1 MTHSNGDPGRRP
13 AATRAGA
20 GTGRSSRRRPGGASA
35 ANSADAYPSGLR
47 WAGRHPIGGGPGNF
61 LVSRW
66 RWILFVALTV
76 VGVATV
82 FSYSRTPTYRSS
94 ADVLVQ
100 PRLFAAGTAPQD
112 PDMGSERALAESTVV
127 LQIAADALNVPVTA
141 LENGLSISVPLNTH
155 LLHVAYAST
164 DPGRA
169 QKRAQAI
176 AAAYVR
182 YWVSEQPPLAN
193 SSAGQVILKS
203 AVISAAKHPSTPA
216 SPKHNVDIAIAVLI
230 GLAVGIGTA
239 YLRDRMDDRLRG
251 AFELERY
258 ADAPVLALMPPVKR
272 LGGRRRSVLRE
283 RQSRGAV
290 AYADLAA
297 LLLRTAVQRPAQT
310 LLVTS
315 PVGDAQTGASANLA
329 AALAESGREV
339 VLIQANLRWPADA
352 AFGLDPERSLAA
364 VLEGSIA
371 LTDAVQA
378 TSVPRLRVLPTGRLG
393 GNVGAALHGTQLRH
407 ALRRL
412 RSSADIVV
420 IDGPPIL
427 AGADIATFTEMADL
441 IVLVAHGRRTTRAQI
456 RAAAEQLRPLGP
468 KLVGCILENA
478 RGNRQLWT
486 RRFTDGPVH
495 RDVRSLRR
503 QEWPAPTLPERP
515 NAADAEPELEPPNG
529 WTHAVPNGKR

>member
-20 GTGRSSRRRPGGASA
+20 GTGRPSRRRPVGASA

-66 RWILFVALTV
+66 RWILFITLAV

-94 ADVLVQ
+94 AEVLVQ

-127 LQIAADALNVPVTA
+127 LQIAADALKVPVNA
-141 LENGLSISVPLNTH
+141 LEDGLSISVPLNTH
-155 LLHVAYAST
+155 LLHVACSST
-164 DPGRA
+164 DPAQA

-193 SSAGQVILKS
+193 SGAGQVILKS
-203 AVISAAKHPSTPA
+203 AVISAAKRPSTAA

-230 GLAVGIGTA
+230 GLAVGVGTA

-251 AFELERY
+251 AFDLERY

-290 AYADLAA
+290 AYSDLAA

-315 PVGDAQTGASANLA
+315 PVGDAQTRPRAPPAPAAPARPGASPTLA

-352 AFGLDPERSLAA
+352 AFGLDP
-364 VLEGSIA
+364 
-371 LTDAVQA
+371 
-378 TSVPRLRVLPTGRLG
+378 
-393 GNVGAALHGTQLRH
+393 
-407 ALRRL
+407 
-412 RSSADIVV
+412 
-420 IDGPPIL
+420 
-427 AGADIATFTEMADL
+427 
-441 IVLVAHGRRTTRAQI
+441 
-456 RAAAEQLRPLGP
+456 
-468 KLVGCILENA
+468 
-478 RGNRQLWT
+478 
-486 RRFTDGPVH
+486 
-495 RDVRSLRR
+495 
-503 QEWPAPTLPERP
+503 
-515 NAADAEPELEPPNG
+515 
-529 WTHAVPNGKR
+529 